1 LRDWVDNYNLLISQS
16 LSLTFMNSIRLLTLI
31 SALFYVAIGI
41 SSPLITLYLQ
51 SLGADFAQISLILA
65 SVTITMFFANYG
77 WGWLSDRLG
86 RRKPLLVAGL
96 LILATAFFLLSSVP
110 DGNYA
115 WAARVFEG
123 IGGAAYST
131 VSLALMGDL
140 LEAERQKGRSMGVF
154 RGIGSFCF
162 AIGAIF
168 GGRLADAT
176 SIAQTLMVCSGLY
189 FVAALVALAIQEVRP
204 TLHPDPLQAIPSTP
218 IQNPKLVVEPAKIQN
233 VQALPLFFLAGV
245 VLWTAAH
252 SASASMWPNYMQSL
266 GYSKT
271 ASGALWG
278 LAAFIEFP
286 AMYVAGTLS
295 DIVGRAPLLMAGGL
309 FISLTNLGY
318 LLLAGVFPLLLGV
331 QVIRG
336 FGFGSYTTTAMT
348 FATEHSAQKNR
359 GSKSGLFNTVS
370 TAGSLLGSFLGGN
383 LVQAYGFHFLY
394 GVCSA
399 LALGAAICFL
409 VLRYRT
415 KQAIAANQE
424 DLRISGA

>member
-1 LRDWVDNYNLLISQS
+1 MRDWVDNYNLLISQS

-51 SLGADFAQISLILA
+51 SLGEDFAHISLILA

-96 LILATAFFLLSSVP
+96 FILATAFFLLSRVP
-110 DGNYA
+110 NGTYA
-115 WAARVFEG
+115 WAARIFEG
-123 IGGAAYST
+123 IGTAAYST

-154 RGIGSFCF
+154 RGIGSFAF
-162 AIGAIF
+162 AIGAVF

-218 IQNPKLVVEPAKIQN
+218 IQNPKSKIQN

-295 DIVGRAPLLMAGGL
+295 DVVGRAPLLMAGGL

-318 LLLAGVFPLLLGV
+318 LLLAGIFPLLLGV

-370 TAGSLLGSFLGGN
+370 TAGSLLGSILGGN

-415 KQAIAANQE
+415 KAADTANQE
-424 DLRISGA
+424 DLRVSGA

>member
-1 LRDWVDNYNLLISQS
+1 MRDWVDNYNLLISQS

-31 SALFYVAIGI
+31 SALFYVGIGI

-51 SLGADFAQISLILA
+51 SLGEDFAHISLILA

-96 LILATAFFLLSSVP
+96 FILATAFFLLSRVP
-110 DGNYA
+110 NGTYA
-115 WAARVFEG
+115 WAARIFEG
-123 IGGAAYST
+123 IGTAAYST

-154 RGIGSFCF
+154 RGIGSFAF
-162 AIGAIF
+162 AIGAVF

-218 IQNPKLVVEPAKIQN
+218 IQNPKSKIQN

-295 DIVGRAPLLMAGGL
+295 DVVGRAPLLMAGGL

-318 LLLAGVFPLLLGV
+318 LLLAGIFPLLLGV

-370 TAGSLLGSFLGGN
+370 TAGSLLGSILGGN

-415 KQAIAANQE
+415 KAAVTANQE
-424 DLRISGA
+424 DLRVSGA

>member
-1 LRDWVDNYNLLISQS
+1 
-16 LSLTFMNSIRLLTLI
+16 MNSIRLLTLI

-86 RRKPLLVAGL
+86 RRKPLLVTGL
-96 LILATAFFLLSSVP
+96 LILATAFFLLSRVP
-110 DGNYA
+110 NGNYA
-115 WAARVFEG
+115 WAARIFEG
-123 IGGAAYST
+123 VGGAAYST

-154 RGIGSFCF
+154 RGIGSFAF
-162 AIGAIF
+162 AIGAVF

-189 FVAALVALAIQEVRP
+189 LLAAIAALAIQEVRP
-204 TLHPDPLQAIPSTP
+204 ALRPDIAPAVPSTP
-218 IQNPKLVVEPAKIQN
+218 IQNPKSKVQN
-233 VQALPLFFLAGV
+233 LQPLPLFFLGGV
-245 VLWTAAH
+245 LLWTAAH

-271 ASGALWG
+271 ESGLLWG
-278 LAAFIEFP
+278 LAAGIEFP
-286 AMYVAGTLS
+286 AMVVAGSLS
-295 DIVGRAPLLMAGGL
+295 DVIGRAPLLMAGGL

-318 LLLAGVFPLLLGV
+318 LLLAGIFPLLLGV
-331 QVIRG
+331 QVVRG

-359 GSKSGLFNTVS
+359 GSKSGIYNTIS
-370 TAGSLLGSFLGGN
+370 TAGSLLGSMLGGN

-394 GVCSA
+394 GVCSS
-399 LALGAAICFL
+399 LALGAAISFL
-409 VLRYRT
+409 LLRYRT
-415 KQAIAANQE
+415 KAAITANQE

>member
-1 LRDWVDNYNLLISQS
+1 
-16 LSLTFMNSIRLLTLI
+16 MNSIRLLTLI
-31 SALFYVAIGI
+31 SALFFVAIGI
-41 SSPLITLYLQ
+41 SSPLITIYLQ
-51 SLGADFAQISLILA
+51 ELGADFAQISLILA

-77 WGWLSDRLG
+77 WGWLSDRIG
-86 RRKPLLVAGL
+86 RRKPLLVTGL
-96 LILATAFFLLSSVP
+96 LILSTAFFLLSRVP
-110 DGNYA
+110 NGNYA

-123 IGGAAYST
+123 VGGAAYST

-154 RGIGSFCF
+154 RGIGSFAF
-162 AIGAIF
+162 AVGAVV

-189 FVAALVALAIQEVRP
+189 LVAAIVALAIQEVRP
-204 TLHPDPLQAIPSTP
+204 AVQPNNLPPVPATP
-218 IQNPKLVVEPAKIQN
+218 IQNPKSKIQN
-233 VQALPLFFLAGV
+233 FQPLPLFFLGGV
-245 VLWTAAH
+245 ILWTAAH

-271 ASGALWG
+271 ESGLLWG
-278 LAAFIEFP
+278 LAAGIEFP
-286 AMYVAGTLS
+286 AMVVAGSLS
-295 DIVGRAPLLMAGGL
+295 DVVGRAPLLMAGGL

-318 LLLAGVFPLLLGV
+318 LLLAGIFPLLLGV
-331 QVIRG
+331 QVVRG

-359 GSKSGLFNTVS
+359 GSKSGIYNTVS
-370 TAGSLLGSFLGGN
+370 TAGSLLGSMLGGN
-383 LVQAYGFHFLY
+383 LVQAFGFHFLY
-394 GVCSA
+394 GVCSS

-409 VLRYRT
+409 LLRYRT
-415 KQAIAANQE
+415 KAAITAKQE

>member
-1 LRDWVDNYNLLISQS
+1 
-16 LSLTFMNSIRLLTLI
+16 MNSIRLLTLI
-31 SALFYVAIGI
+31 SALFFVAIGI
-41 SSPLITLYLQ
+41 SSPLITIYLQ
-51 SLGADFAQISLILA
+51 ELGADFAQISLILA

-77 WGWLSDRLG
+77 WGWLSDRIG
-86 RRKPLLVAGL
+86 RRKPLLITGL
-96 LILATAFFLLSSVP
+96 LILATSFFLLSRVP
-110 DGNYA
+110 SGNYA
-115 WAARVFEG
+115 WAARIFEG
-123 IGGAAYST
+123 VGGAAYST

-154 RGIGSFCF
+154 RGIGSFAF
-162 AIGAIF
+162 AIGAVL

-189 FVAALVALAIQEVRP
+189 LVAAIVALAIQEVRP
-204 TLHPDPLQAIPSTP
+204 QSIFPSP
-218 IQNPKLVVEPAKIQN
+218 QSSSQNPQAKIKNFQP
-233 VQALPLFFLAGV
+233 LPLFFLGGV
-245 VLWTAAH
+245 LLWTAAH

-271 ASGALWG
+271 ESGLLWG
-278 LAAFIEFP
+278 LAAGIEFP
-286 AMYVAGTLS
+286 AMFVAGSLS

-331 QVIRG
+331 QVVRG

-348 FATEHSAQKNR
+348 FATEHSAHKNR
-359 GSKSGLFNTVS
+359 GSKSGIYNTVS

-394 GVCSA
+394 GVCAS

-409 VLRYRT
+409 LLRYRT
-415 KQAIAANQE
+415 KQAQAPSPATNH
-424 DLRISGA
+424 

>member
-1 LRDWVDNYNLLISQS
+1 
-16 LSLTFMNSIRLLTLI
+16 MNSIRLLTLI
-31 SALFYVAIGI
+31 SAIFYVAIGI

-51 SLGADFAQISLILA
+51 SLGANFAQISLILS

-86 RRKPLLVAGL
+86 RRKPLLITGL
-96 LILATAFFLLSSVP
+96 LILATSFFLLSRVP
-110 DGNYA
+110 NGNYA
-115 WAARVFEG
+115 WAARIFEG
-123 IGGAAYST
+123 VGGAAYST

-140 LEAERQKGRSMGVF
+140 LESQRQKGRSMGVF
-154 RGIGSFCF
+154 RGIGSFGF
-162 AIGAIF
+162 AIGAII

-176 SIAQTLMVCSGLY
+176 SIAQTLLVCAGLY
-189 FVAALVALAIQEVRP
+189 ILAAIVALAIEEVDP
-204 TLHPDPLQAIPSTP
+204 TLRPVTVQPASPSPIPNRAQGAPT
-218 IQNPKLVVEPAKIQN
+218 KIQN
-233 VQALPLFFLAGV
+233 SLPLFFLVGV
-245 VLWTAAH
+245 VLWTSAH

-271 ASGALWG
+271 ASSSLWG

-286 AMYVAGTLS
+286 AMYVAGMMS
-295 DIVGRAPLLMAGGL
+295 DVIGRAPLLMAGGF

-331 QVIRG
+331 QVVRG

-348 FATEHSAQKNR
+348 FATEHSAQQNR
-359 GSKSGLFNTVS
+359 GSKSGIYNMVS
-370 TAGSLLGSFLGGN
+370 TAGSLLGSFIGGN

-394 GVCSA
+394 GVCAS
-399 LALGAAICFL
+399 LALCAGICF
-409 VLRYRT
+409 VMLRYWA
-415 KQAIAANQE
+415 KASIVANEE

>member
-1 LRDWVDNYNLLISQS
+1 
-16 LSLTFMNSIRLLTLI
+16 MNSIRLLTLI

-51 SLGADFAQISLILA
+51 SLGEDFAHISLILA

-96 LILATAFFLLSSVP
+96 FILATAFFLLSRVP
-110 DGNYA
+110 NGTYA
-115 WAARVFEG
+115 WAARIFEG
-123 IGGAAYST
+123 IGTAAYST

-154 RGIGSFCF
+154 RGIGSFAF
-162 AIGAIF
+162 AIGAVF

-218 IQNPKLVVEPAKIQN
+218 IQNPKSKIQN

-295 DIVGRAPLLMAGGL
+295 DVVGRAPLLMAGGL

-318 LLLAGVFPLLLGV
+318 LLLAGIFPLLLGV

-370 TAGSLLGSFLGGN
+370 TAGSLLGSILGGN

-415 KQAIAANQE
+415 KAADTANQE
-424 DLRISGA
+424 DLRVSGA

>member
-1 LRDWVDNYNLLISQS
+1 
-16 LSLTFMNSIRLLTLI
+16 MNSIRLLTLI

-51 SLGADFAQISLILA
+51 SLGEDFAHISLILA

-96 LILATAFFLLSSVP
+96 FILATAFFLLGRVP
-110 DGNYA
+110 NGAYA
-115 WAARVFEG
+115 WVARIFEG
-123 IGGAAYST
+123 IGTAAYST

-162 AIGAIF
+162 AIGAVF

-176 SIAQTLMVCSGLY
+176 SIAQTFMVCAGLY
-189 FVAALVALAIQEVRP
+189 FVAAIVALAIQEVRP
-204 TLHPDPLQAIPSTP
+204 TVQSVLQPEPVISS
-218 IQNPKLVVEPAKIQN
+218 QKPKPKSPNI
-233 VQALPLFFLAGV
+233 QALPIFFLAGV

-295 DIVGRAPLLMAGGL
+295 DVVGRAPLLMAGGL

-424 DLRISGA
+424 DLRVSGA

>member
-1 LRDWVDNYNLLISQS
+1 
-16 LSLTFMNSIRLLTLI
+16 MNSIRLLTLI

-51 SLGADFAQISLILA
+51 SLGEDFAHISLILA

-96 LILATAFFLLSSVP
+96 FILATAFFLLSRVP
-110 DGNYA
+110 NGTYA
-115 WAARVFEG
+115 WAARIFEG
-123 IGGAAYST
+123 IGTAAYST

-154 RGIGSFCF
+154 RGIGSFAF
-162 AIGAIF
+162 AIGAVF

-204 TLHPDPLQAIPSTP
+204 TLHPDPLHAIPSTP
-218 IQNPKLVVEPAKIQN
+218 IQNPKSKIQN

-295 DIVGRAPLLMAGGL
+295 DVVGRAPLLMAGGL

-318 LLLAGVFPLLLGV
+318 LLLAGIFPLLLGV

-336 FGFGSYTTTAMT
+336 FGFGSYTTTAIT

-370 TAGSLLGSFLGGN
+370 TAGSLLGSILGGN

-415 KQAIAANQE
+415 KAAVTANQE
-424 DLRISGA
+424 DLRVSGA

>member
-1 LRDWVDNYNLLISQS
+1 MWFVCPISQS
-16 LSLTFMNSIRLLTLI
+16 LNLFISKFMTSIRLLTLI

-86 RRKPLLVAGL
+86 RRKPLLVTGL
-96 LILATAFFLLSSVP
+96 LILATAFFLLSRVP
-110 DGNYA
+110 NGNYA
-115 WAARVFEG
+115 WAARIFEG
-123 IGGAAYST
+123 VGGAAYST

-154 RGIGSFCF
+154 RGIGSFAF
-162 AIGAIF
+162 AVGAVL

-189 FVAALVALAIQEVRP
+189 LLAALAALAIQEVRP
-204 TLHPDPLQAIPSTP
+204 VLSADKLQPTPAVP
-218 IQNPKLVVEPAKIQN
+218 IQNPQSKIKNFQP
-233 VQALPLFFLAGV
+233 LPLFFLAGV

-286 AMYVAGTLS
+286 AMFVAGSLS

-394 GVCSA
+394 GVCSS

-415 KQAIAANQE
+415 KQAITANQE
-424 DLRISGA
+424 DLRTSGA

>member
-1 LRDWVDNYNLLISQS
+1 
-16 LSLTFMNSIRLLTLI
+16 MNSIRLLTLI
-31 SALFYVAIGI
+31 SALFFVAIGI
-41 SSPLITLYLQ
+41 SSPLITIYLQ
-51 SLGADFAQISLILA
+51 ELGADFAQISLILA

-77 WGWLSDRLG
+77 WGWLSDRIG
-86 RRKPLLVAGL
+86 RRKPLLITGL
-96 LILATAFFLLSSVP
+96 LILATSFFLLSRVP
-110 DGNYA
+110 SGNYA
-115 WAARVFEG
+115 WAARIFEG
-123 IGGAAYST
+123 VGGAAYST

-154 RGIGSFCF
+154 RGIGSFAF
-162 AIGAIF
+162 AIGAVF

-189 FVAALVALAIQEVRP
+189 LLAAIAALAIQEVRP
-204 TLHPDPLQAIPSTP
+204 ALRPDIAPAVPSAP
-218 IQNPKLVVEPAKIQN
+218 IKNQKLVLAGSKIKNLQP
-233 VQALPLFFLAGV
+233 LPLFFLGGV
-245 VLWTAAH
+245 ILWTAAH

-271 ASGALWG
+271 ESGLLWG
-278 LAAFIEFP
+278 LAAGIEFP
-286 AMYVAGTLS
+286 AMVVAGSLS

-331 QVIRG
+331 QVVRG

-348 FATEHSAQKNR
+348 FATEHSAHKNR
-359 GSKSGLFNTVS
+359 GSKSGIYNTVS

-394 GVCSA
+394 GVCAS

-409 VLRYRT
+409 LLRYRT
-415 KQAIAANQE
+415 KQAQAPSPATNH
-424 DLRISGA
+424 

>member
-1 LRDWVDNYNLLISQS
+1 MRDWVDNYNLLISQS

-31 SALFYVAIGI
+31 SALFYVGIGI

-51 SLGADFAQISLILA
+51 SLGEDFAHISLILA

-96 LILATAFFLLSSVP
+96 FILATAFFLLSRVP
-110 DGNYA
+110 NGTYA
-115 WAARVFEG
+115 WAARIFEG
-123 IGGAAYST
+123 IGTAAYST

-154 RGIGSFCF
+154 RGIGSFAF
-162 AIGAIF
+162 AIGAVF

-218 IQNPKLVVEPAKIQN
+218 IQNPKSKIQN

-295 DIVGRAPLLMAGGL
+295 DVVGRAPLLMAGGL

-318 LLLAGVFPLLLGV
+318 LLLAGIFPLLLGV

-348 FATEHSAQKNR
+348 FATEHSDQKNR

-370 TAGSLLGSFLGGN
+370 TAGSLLGSILGGT

-415 KQAIAANQE
+415 KAAVTANQE
-424 DLRISGA
+424 DLRVSGA